1 MSSSVTNKTDP
12 LISVILCTRNRADL
26 LKIALD
32 SLVAQAY
39 PRDDFEVV
47 VVDNASTDHTPQ
59 VISSYDSLGIMRYVH
74 EPDIGLC
81 VARNTGWQSARG
93 RLIAYFDDDA
103 IAEQG
108 WLAAV
113 EAAFAANPSDLGVV
127 GGRVQPMWE
136 GPRPEWLADDIAYS
150 LTIVDWGEERKFI
163 TDLSRE
169 WLVGAN
175 MAMPKHVLAE
185 VGGFH
190 PWLDRVG
197 TNLLSSGDVY
207 LQKEIVKRGYRC
219 MYWPE
224 MAIQHLVTT
233 ARLEPRW
240 FLRRYYW
247 QGVSDAVMLLIEQTP
262 SPAERIDIAV
272 ARGKRLYG
280 RTARISW
287 PLATPKNKDA
297 FADACFALSD
307 AGFVAGLLGAAGH

>member
-1 MSSSVTNKTDP
+1 MSAPSTANKTEP

-47 VVDNASTDHTPQ
+47 VVDNASIDHTPQ
-59 VISSYDSLGIMRYVH
+59 VIAQYDSLGIMRYVH
-74 EPDIGLC
+74 EPNIGLC

-113 EAAFAANPSDLGVV
+113 EAAFAANPTDLGVV
-127 GGRVQPMWE
+127 GGRAQPMWDA
-136 GPRPEWLADDIAYS
+136 PRPSWLADDIAYS

-175 MAMPKHVLAE
+175 MAMPKHVL
-185 VGGFH
+185 
-190 PWLDRVG
+190 
-197 TNLLSSGDVY
+197 
-207 LQKEIVKRGYRC
+207 RGYRC

-247 QGVSDAVMLLIEQTP
+247 QGVSDAVMLLIERSP

-272 ARGKRLYG
+272 ARGKRMYG